1 MRVRGVRRRCIL
13 RRSDSL
19 FVCTQRWNGHSL
31 IYTMAPRTPP
41 WDWSLDRVKN
51 DLSAARGFTVQKI
64 NGDVGFGLVATR
76 EIGKGRAFNDDSGEG
91 ECILL
96 CYPYSCAPLYETG
109 KSICSYCFQMGKMS
123 SCSNCH
129 VAKYCCRDCQFCDW
143 CTSCFSVIRRKYHK
157 LLCPQYKGMEAGSSS
172 IPGLQNH
179 QGEYTLLLK
188 TFEVFINDRKGAYST
203 EYNSPSMKMDED
215 AVCDYSPAI
224 LYFMNEFTNRNTATS
239 FQSLLS
245 FYEAYKGVGANRVRD
260 A

>member
-1 MRVRGVRRRCIL
+1 
-13 RRSDSL
+13 
-19 FVCTQRWNGHSL
+19 
-31 IYTMAPRTPP
+31 MAPLTPP
-41 WDWSLDRVKN
+41 WDWSLDRVKD
-51 DLSAARGFTVQKI
+51 DLGAAGGFTVQKI

-76 EIGKGRAFNDDSGEG
+76 EIGKGRAFNYDSGEG

-109 KSICSYCFQMGKMS
+109 RSICSYCFQMGKMS

-157 LLCPQYKGMEAGSSS
+157 LLCPEYKGMEAGSSS

-179 QGEYTLLLK
+179 KREYTLLLK

-203 EYNSPSMKMDED
+203 EYNSPAMKMDKD
-215 AVCDYSPAI
+215 AIRDYSPAM

-245 FYEAYKGVGANRVRD
+245 FYESYKGVGANPVRD